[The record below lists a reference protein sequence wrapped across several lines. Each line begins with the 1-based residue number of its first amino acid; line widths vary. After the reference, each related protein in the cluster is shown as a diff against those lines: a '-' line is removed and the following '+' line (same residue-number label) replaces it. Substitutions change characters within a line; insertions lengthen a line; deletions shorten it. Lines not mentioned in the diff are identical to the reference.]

1 MQWYVRIWYLT
12 PLGTFVTFW
21 GLFIGYICHYGFL
34 WDFYMGSHSL
44 SHSCYAFGVSRV
56 HVRVLWDPMLLGSW
70 LICIRYERWVT
81 FLLGSSDHCPILHSI
96 IGDMT
101 FLYCTNMGW
110 SSFIPLSYWVFFLC
124 PITFF
129 QIFIPPFIH
138 FLHIDTHFLFDTF
151 FTSFTCFIDGLTT
164 YPFSCSAI
172 DISFG
177 YL

>member
-1 MQWYVRIWYLT
+1 MS
-12 PLGTFVTFW
+12 F
-21 GLFIGYICHYGFL
+21 
-34 WDFYMGSHSL
+34 HSL

-70 LICIRYERWVT
+70 LICIRYEKWVT
-81 FLLGSSDHCPILHSI
+81 FLLGSTDHCFIHHSI

-101 FLYCTNMGW
+101 FLYCTNIGW
-110 SSFIPLSYWVFFLC
+110 SSFIPISHCLLLYL
-124 PITFF
+124 ITSF

-151 FTSFTCFIDGLTT
+151 FTSFTCFIDDLTT
-164 YPFSCSAI
+164 YPFSCSTI
-172 DISFG
+172 DIFFG